1 MVRLSIAYA
10 DTPLHMNTYF
20 VLDPATNAWSRQHRT
35 LKEIMTTP
43 GMTRAHLLADAR
55 TRQTLTVAQALNAS
69 RKTTLKTPRKP
80 LLKVPVVNSA
90 SPKTNNP
97 SHPQEKQAGSRK
109 CSRCEYKALVLNE
122 ECLNGPCNA
131 STLELLLNT
140 YAQRGWKL
148 LSCFPT
154 VSPPLDSPSL
164 SHMMLVLERR
174 IAAVPF

>member
-1 MVRLSIAYA
+1 M
-10 DTPLHMNTYF
+10 MNTYF
-20 VLDPATNAWSRQHRT
+20 VLDPATNAWSRQHLT

-43 GMTRAHLLADAR
+43 GMTSSHLLADAR
-55 TRQTLTVAQALNAS
+55 TRKTLTVAQALNAS

-90 SPKTNNP
+90 APKT
-97 SHPQEKQAGSRK
+97 SSAVHPQETPPASRK
-109 CSRCEYKALVLNE
+109 RSRCEYKVLGLND
-122 ECLNGPCNA
+122 ECLNAPCDA

-148 LSCFPT
+148 LSCFPAGN
-154 VSPPLDSPSL
+154 SPEDSPAL
-164 SHMMLVLERR
+164 NHLLLVLERR